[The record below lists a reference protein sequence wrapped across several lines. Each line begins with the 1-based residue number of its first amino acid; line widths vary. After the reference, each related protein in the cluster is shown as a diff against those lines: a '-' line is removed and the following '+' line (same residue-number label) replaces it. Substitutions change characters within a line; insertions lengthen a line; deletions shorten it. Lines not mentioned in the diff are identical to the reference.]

1 MKVSAAPWNSLDRKL
16 PVLIAAAIIAT
27 VVVLSAGAYHLV
39 QRVLLDAA
47 GERLLGVSAPIA
59 LSLQESARRQR
70 TRYANIA
77 RDPAISRFLR
87 TGGDRDAAFR
97 ALTRA
102 YEAEA
107 TPRPPARIELRNA
120 AGAVVLDTIVPG
132 APASLA
138 WAERMI
144 ASDTARAGQTLVAP
158 LFAEGDAVV
167 SGSIVAVPAPE
178 AVGAASDGTGEP
190 AVIGYII
197 DSRAVSGTG
206 VRAIRDLVGKGA
218 TFVVGSPDEGIW
230 TDLEG
235 LAAPPP
241 RTVKAGAALAF
252 DSSAH
257 GPGVGAA
264 TAIAGTPWMLWVQQ
278 PEDVVLAPMHDLSR
292 RLALPSI
299 LIVVLAAL
307 GAWMLSRQVTGPIVA
322 LADAADRVAA
332 DAGAASLGRPQ
343 RDEIARLRDAFAR
356 MSTRVRETT
365 EQLEGLVA
373 ERTARLEVALDDLE
387 IAQQELVKKERL
399 AMLGQ
404 LASAVGHELRNP
416 LGVMTNALYVI
427 EQSSLD
433 GPPMVR
439 EYVDLV
445 RGQIAA
451 SERIVGD
458 LLDTARVRAPEPE
471 SIDLHEVV
479 DAQVRH
485 LGPLAEVAI
494 DAQLPDDLPRVCM
507 DPLQVSQIIFNLM
520 TNAIQAMPDG
530 GRLTIAAQADESA
543 ARVKLS
549 INDTGAGIA
558 PDAMERIFE
567 PLFTTKARG
576 LGLGLWVSQNLANAN
591 GAVIRAASRSGE
603 GATFTLDMPVMVDAA
618 SVVS

>member
-1 MKVSAAPWNSLDRKL
+1 MKVPAAPWSSLDRKL
-16 PVLIAAAIIAT
+16 PLLITAAIIAT
-27 VVVLSAGAYHLV
+27 VAVFSAGAYHLV
-39 QRVLLDAA
+39 QRVLLDTA

-77 RDPAISRFLR
+77 RDPAISRFLS
-87 TGGDRDAAFR
+87 TGRDREAALH
-97 ALTRA
+97 ALARA

-107 TPRPPARIELRNA
+107 MPRPPARIELRNA
-120 AGAVVLDTIVPG
+120 AGAVVLDTLTPG

-144 ASDTARAGQTLVAP
+144 ATGGAQAGQTLIAP

-178 AVGAASDGTGEP
+178 AVGAAGDRAGER
-190 AVIGYII
+190 AVMGYII
-197 DSRAVSGTG
+197 DSRAVLGTG
-206 VRAIRDLVGKGA
+206 VRAVRDLVGKGA
-218 TFVVGSPDEGIW
+218 AFVVGSPDEGVW

-235 LAAPPP
+235 TAAPPP
-241 RTVKAGAALAF
+241 RAAKPGAALAF
-252 DSSAH
+252 DSSAR

-278 PEDVVLAPMHDLSR
+278 PRDVVLAPMHDLIG
-292 RLALPSI
+292 RLALPSL

-332 DAGAASLGRPQ
+332 DAGAAPRGAVE
-343 RDEIARLRDAFAR
+343 RDEIARLRHAFDR
-356 MSTRVRETT
+356 MSTRVSETT
-365 EQLEGLVA
+365 EQLESLVA
-373 ERTARLEVALDDLE
+373 ERTDRLEVALGDLE

-427 EQSSLD
+427 EQCSPD
-433 GPPMVR
+433 APPMVR
-439 EYVDLV
+439 EYVDLI
-445 RGQIAA
+445 RGQISA

-458 LLDTARVRAPEPE
+458 LLDTARVRAPVPE
-471 SIDLHEVV
+471 SVDLREVV
-479 DAQVRH
+479 DAQLRH
-485 LGPLAEVAI
+485 LGPLGEVVV
-494 DAQLPDDLPRVCM
+494 DVQLPAYLQRVRM
-507 DPLQVSQIIFNLM
+507 DPLQLSQIIFNLM
-520 TNAIQAMPDG
+520 TNAVQAMPDG
-530 GRLTIAAQADESA
+530 GRLTVAAQADEAA

-549 INDTGAGIA
+549 VSDSGAGIA
-558 PDAMERIFE
+558 PDVVERIFE

-591 GAVIRAASRSGE
+591 GAVLEAASRSGE
-603 GATFTLDMPVMVDAA
+603 GATFTIDMPATVDAA
-618 SVVS
+618 SAVS